1 MAKRATKTAAVHTEV
16 QTEEAAKPVELATY
30 KGFGADW
37 QCRGFQYAIGETYKT
52 ERRVVRCGEGAFHS
66 VLMPLDAWSYYG
78 PANSKFALTK
88 VGGSIVDDPD
98 GDSKI
103 ASAEITISAELK
115 LPEFIRKAV
124 AWIVDAAKER
134 VTTGYRAHAASTG
147 YRAHAASTGNGAHAA
162 STGDYAHAASTG
174 YRAHAASTGNGAH
187 AASTG
192 DYAHAAS
199 TGYRAHA
206 ASTGNGAHAAS
217 TGNGAHAASTGDYAH
232 AASTGDYALAAALGA
247 QSTAKA
253 EEGGGIILAAYDTD
267 VYPYKLVAVR
277 ASLVGQ
283 NGVEAGKSYRLT
295 IAGEFEE
302 VTE

>member
-147 YRAHAASTGNGAHAA
+147 
-162 STGDYAHAASTG
+162 DYAHAASTG

-199 TGYRAHA
+199 TGDYAHA

-217 TGNGAHAASTGDYAH
+217 TGNGAHAASTGNGAH

>member
-147 YRAHAASTGNGAHAA
+147 
-162 STGDYAHAASTG
+162 
-174 YRAHAASTGNGAH
+174 
-187 AASTG
+187 
-192 DYAHAAS
+192 
-199 TGYRAHA
+199 
-206 ASTGNGAHAAS
+206 
-217 TGNGAHAASTGDYAH
+217 NGAHAASTGDYAH

>member
-174 YRAHAASTGNGAH
+174 
-187 AASTG
+187 
-192 DYAHAAS
+192 
-199 TGYRAHA
+199 
-206 ASTGNGAHAAS
+206 
-217 TGNGAHAASTGDYAH
+217 DYAH